1 MNSITLPPSFP
12 YVSPTGTVATV
23 AQRPRPAGSEGDW
36 WQQLFDAPLSHGE
49 LAALQQ
55 AATIE
60 VVRSGGTVFNAGDM
74 AMDVV
79 VLISGDVSLGRRD
92 AEGLLRAERN
102 LHGPAW
108 LDAASAWLGR
118 PHAVG
123 AHVASDARIARL
135 NVDRLQADLAT
146 HPTLARHVIASLARE
161 LRGCERT
168 HRELLHKDAG
178 ARLASWLLRAAL
190 GREGEIRLHHRKRD
204 MASELAITPET
215 LSRLLARFSK
225 SGLIR
230 TRGYTV
236 QILDRAALAAMAGE

>member
-1 MNSITLPPSFP
+1 MNSISLPPSFP
-12 YVSPTGTVATV
+12 FTSPSGSVAAV
-23 AQRPRPAGSEGDW
+23 AQRSRLAGGEGEW
-36 WQQLFDAPLSHGE
+36 WQDLFDAPLSHGE

-79 VLISGDVSLGRRD
+79 VLVSGDASLGRRD
-92 AEGLLRAERN
+92 AEGLFRAERN

-108 LDAASAWLGR
+108 LDAGSAWLGR
-118 PHAVG
+118 PHSVG
-123 AHVASDARIARL
+123 AHAASDARIARL
-135 NVDRLQADLAT
+135 NVSRLQADLAT

-161 LRGCERT
+161 LRSCERT

-178 ARLASWLLRAAL
+178 ARLASWLQRSAL
-190 GREGEIRLHHRKRD
+190 GRDEIRLHHRKRD

-215 LSRLLARFSK
+215 LSRLLARFAK
-225 SGLIR
+225 SGVIQA
-230 TRGYTV
+230 RGYTV
-236 QILDRAALAAMAGE
+236 RILDHAALAAMSGE